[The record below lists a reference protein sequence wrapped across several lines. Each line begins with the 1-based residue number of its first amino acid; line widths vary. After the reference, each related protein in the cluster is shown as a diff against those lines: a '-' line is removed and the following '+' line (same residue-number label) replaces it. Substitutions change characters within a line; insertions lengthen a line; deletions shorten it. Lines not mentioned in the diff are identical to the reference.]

1 VLKLPDST
9 KYQWVKKLLPLT
21 WILDL
26 SALLSALGLNAHDV
40 RNFTESVM
48 QDKGVY
54 NAGSVGIES
63 VLSTN
68 KVLKNTYML
77 LSMTLLFSAFTAGL
91 SMALG
96 LGQGMAMVLM
106 LVGFGL
112 LFVVHKMAD
121 TSKGMLAIFA
131 FTGVM
136 GASIGPMLSYYLAM
150 EGGPALV
157 MQALGGTA
165 IVFFGLSAY
174 ALTTRKDFS
183 FMGGFLMVGLLV
195 AVAAMIANIFLNI
208 PALSLTI
215 SAAVVMIMSGLILF
229 DTSRIVNG
237 GETNYIRA
245 TVGLYLSIY
254 NLFIHLLSLLSVFG
268 GDD

>member
-1 VLKLPDST
+1 
-9 KYQWVKKLLPLT
+9 
-21 WILDL
+21 
-26 SALLSALGLNAHDV
+26 
-40 RNFTESVM
+40 M
-48 QDKGVY
+48 QDKGLY
-54 NAGSVGIES
+54 NVGSIGIES
-63 VLSTN
+63 AFSTN

-77 LSMTLLFSAFTAGL
+77 LGMTLLFSAITAGL

-96 LGQGMAMVLM
+96 LGQGMALILS

-121 TSKGMLAIFA
+121 SSKGLLAIFA

-136 GASIGPMLSYYLAM
+136 GASIGPMLNHYLAM
-150 EGGPALV
+150 ANGPALV

-165 IVFFGLSAY
+165 VVFFGLSAY

-183 FMGGFLMVGLLV
+183 YMGGFLMVGLLV
-195 AVAAMIANIFLNI
+195 AVVAMIANIFLAI

-229 DTSRIVNG
+229 DTSRIING

-245 TVGLYLSIY
+245 TVSLYLDIY
-254 NLFIHLLSLLSVFG
+254 NLFIHLLSLLSIFNS
-268 GDD
+268 DD

>member
-1 VLKLPDST
+1 MMQEKSL
-9 KYQWVKKLLPLT
+9 YNMN
-21 WILDL
+21 
-26 SALLSALGLNAHDV
+26 SA
-40 RNFTESVM
+40 
-48 QDKGVY
+48 
-54 NAGSVGIES
+54 GIES
-63 VLSTN
+63 AISTN

-77 LSMTLLFSAFTAGL
+77 LAMTLLFSALTAGI
-91 SMALG
+91 SMAVG
-96 LGQGMAMVLM
+96 LGQGAAMILM

-112 LFVVHKMAD
+112 LFVVHKTAD
-121 TSKGMLAIFA
+121 TSKGLLAVFA

-150 EGGPALV
+150 PNGPSLV

-183 FMGGFLMVGLLV
+183 YMGGFLMVGLLV
-195 AVAAMIANIFLNI
+195 AVVAMIANIFLAI

-245 TVGLYLSIY
+245 TVSLYLNIY
-254 NLFIHLLSLLSVFG
+254 NLFIHLLSLLTAFS

>member
-1 VLKLPDST
+1 MQEKGF
-9 KYQWVKKLLPLT
+9 YN
-21 WILDL
+21 
-26 SALLSALGLNAHDV
+26 LNTAGM
-40 RNFTESVM
+40 ESV
-48 QDKGVY
+48 V
-54 NAGSVGIES
+54 
-63 VLSTN
+63 STN
-68 KVLKNTYML
+68 KVLRNTYML
-77 LSMTLLFSAFTAGL
+77 LGMTLLFSAFTAGV
-91 SMALG
+91 SMAMG
-96 LGQGMAMVLM
+96 LPHGAALVLM

-121 TSKGMLAIFA
+121 TSKGLLAIFA

-136 GASIGPMLSYYLAM
+136 GASIGPMLNHYLSM
-150 EGGPALV
+150 PGGPSLV

-165 IVFFGLSAY
+165 LVFFSLSAY

-183 FMGGFLMVGLLV
+183 FMGGFLMVGLIV
-195 AVAAMIANIFLNI
+195 AVVAMIANIFLAI

-229 DTSRIVNG
+229 DTSRIIHG

-245 TVGLYLSIY
+245 TVGLYLNIY
-254 NLFIHLLSLLSVFG
+254 NLFIHMLHLLTALG

>member
-1 VLKLPDST
+1 
-9 KYQWVKKLLPLT
+9 
-21 WILDL
+21 
-26 SALLSALGLNAHDV
+26 
-40 RNFTESVM
+40 M

-54 NAGSVGIES
+54 SVGSIGIES
-63 VLSTN
+63 ALSTN

-77 LSMTLLFSAFTAGL
+77 LGMTLLFSAFTAGV
-91 SMALG
+91 SMAIG
-96 LGQGMAMVLM
+96 LGQGMALVLT

-121 TSKGMLAIFA
+121 TSKGLLAIFA

-136 GASIGPMLSYYLAM
+136 GAAIGPMLNYYLAM
-150 EGGPALV
+150 PGGPALV

-165 IVFFGLSAY
+165 VVFFGLSAY

-183 FMGGFLMVGLLV
+183 YMGGFLMVGLLV
-195 AVAAMIANIFLNI
+195 AVVAMIANIFLAI

-215 SAAVVMIMSGLILF
+215 SAAIVMIMSGLILF
-229 DTSRIVNG
+229 DTSRIING

-245 TVGLYLSIY
+245 TVSLYLDIY
-254 NLFIHLLSLLSVFG
+254 NLFIHLLSLLTAFS

>member
-1 VLKLPDST
+1 
-9 KYQWVKKLLPLT
+9 
-21 WILDL
+21 
-26 SALLSALGLNAHDV
+26 
-40 RNFTESVM
+40 M

-54 NAGSVGIES
+54 SVGSIGIES
-63 VLSTN
+63 ALGTN

-77 LSMTLLFSAFTAGL
+77 LGMTLLFSAFTAGV
-91 SMALG
+91 SMAIG
-96 LGQGMAMVLM
+96 LGQGMALILS

-121 TSKGMLAIFA
+121 TSKGLLAIFA

-136 GASIGPMLSYYLAM
+136 GAAIGPMLNYYLAM
-150 EGGPALV
+150 PGGPALV

-165 IVFFGLSAY
+165 VVFFGLSAY

-183 FMGGFLMVGLLV
+183 YMGGFLMVGLLV
-195 AVAAMIANIFLNI
+195 AVVAMIANIFLAI

-215 SAAVVMIMSGLILF
+215 SAAIVMIMSGLILF
-229 DTSRIVNG
+229 DTSRIING

-245 TVGLYLSIY
+245 TVSLYLDIY
-254 NLFIHLLSLLSVFG
+254 NLFIHLLSLLTAFS

>member
-1 VLKLPDST
+1 M
-9 KYQWVKKLLPLT
+9 
-21 WILDL
+21 
-26 SALLSALGLNAHDV
+26 
-40 RNFTESVM
+40 E
-48 QDKGVY
+48 DKSVY
-54 NAGSVGIES
+54 NPRLAGAES
-63 VLSTN
+63 LVSAN

-77 LSMTLLFSAFTAGL
+77 LGLTLLFSAVTAGV
-91 SMALG
+91 SMAMG
-96 LGQGMAMVLM
+96 LSHGAGLVLS

-112 LFVVHKMAD
+112 LFVVSKTAD
-121 TSKGMLAIFA
+121 SSKGLLAIFA

-136 GASIGPMLSYYLAM
+136 GASIGPMLNHYMQLPN
-150 EGGPALV
+150 GPELV
-157 MQALGGTA
+157 MQAMGGTA

-195 AVAAMIANIFLNI
+195 AVVAMIANIFLHI

-215 SAAVVMIMSGLILF
+215 SAAVVLIMSGLILF
-229 DTSRIVNG
+229 DTSRIING

-245 TVGLYLSIY
+245 TVSLYLNIY
-254 NLFIHLLSLLSVFG
+254 NLFIHMLHLLTALG

>member
-1 VLKLPDST
+1 M
-9 KYQWVKKLLPLT
+9 
-21 WILDL
+21 
-26 SALLSALGLNAHDV
+26 
-40 RNFTESVM
+40 E
-48 QDKGVY
+48 DKSLYNMNTVGV
-54 NAGSVGIES
+54 ES

-68 KVLKNTYML
+68 RVLKNTYML
-77 LSMTLLFSAFTAGL
+77 LGMTLLFSALTAGI
-91 SMALG
+91 SMSMG
-96 LGQGMAMVLM
+96 LGHGAGLVLA

-112 LFVVHKMAD
+112 LFVVNRLAD
-121 TSKGMLAIFA
+121 SSKGLIAIFA

-136 GASIGPMLSYYLAM
+136 GASIGPMLNYYLAM
-150 EGGPALV
+150 PNGPGLV

-183 FMGGFLMVGLLV
+183 YMGGFLMVGLLV
-195 AVAAMIANIFLNI
+195 AVVAMIANIFLAI

-229 DTSRIVNG
+229 DTSRIING

-245 TVGLYLSIY
+245 TVSLYLDIY
-254 NLFIHLLSLLSVFG
+254 NLFIHLLHLLTALG

>member
-1 VLKLPDST
+1 MQEKGLYRPDT
-9 KYQWVKKLLPLT
+9 L
-21 WILDL
+21 
-26 SALLSALGLNAHDV
+26 
-40 RNFTESVM
+40 
-48 QDKGVY
+48 
-54 NAGSVGIES
+54 GIES
-63 VLSTN
+63 ALSTN

-77 LSMTLLFSAFTAGL
+77 LGMTLVFSAAAAGVSIAVGL
-91 SMALG
+91 PPGAALI
-96 LGQGMAMVLM
+96 LM

-112 LFVVHKMAD
+112 LFVVNRMAD
-121 TSKGMLAIFA
+121 SSKGLLAIFA
-131 FTGVM
+131 FAGVM
-136 GASIGPMLSYYLAM
+136 GASLGPMLSYYLAM
-150 EGGPALV
+150 PSGPALV

-183 FMGGFLMVGLLV
+183 YMGGFLMVGLLV
-195 AVAAMIANIFLNI
+195 AVVAMIANIFLAI

-229 DTSRIVNG
+229 DTSRIING

-245 TVGLYLSIY
+245 TVALYLDIY
-254 NLFIHLLSLLSVFG
+254 NLFIHLLSLLTAFS

>member
-1 VLKLPDST
+1 
-9 KYQWVKKLLPLT
+9 
-21 WILDL
+21 
-26 SALLSALGLNAHDV
+26 
-40 RNFTESVM
+40 M
-48 QDKGVY
+48 QDKSLY
-54 NAGSVGIES
+54 NTNTAGMES
-63 VLSTN
+63 VISTN

-77 LSMTLLFSAFTAGL
+77 LGMTLAFSAVCAGI
-91 SMALG
+91 SMAVG
-96 LGQGMAMVLM
+96 LPHGAALILS

-121 TSKGMLAIFA
+121 SSKGLLAIFA

-136 GASIGPMLSYYLAM
+136 GASIGPMLNYYLSM
-150 EGGPALV
+150 PGGPALV

-165 IVFFGLSAY
+165 LVFFGLSAY

-183 FMGGFLMVGLLV
+183 YMGGFLMVGLLV
-195 AVAAMIANIFLNI
+195 AVVAMIANIFLAI

-215 SAAVVMIMSGLILF
+215 SAALVMIMSGLILF
-229 DTSRIVNG
+229 DTSRIING

-245 TVGLYLSIY
+245 TVSLYLSIY
-254 NLFIHLLSLLSVFG
+254 NLFIHMLHLLTAFG

>member
-1 VLKLPDST
+1 
-9 KYQWVKKLLPLT
+9 
-21 WILDL
+21 
-26 SALLSALGLNAHDV
+26 
-40 RNFTESVM
+40 M
-48 QDKGVY
+48 QDKSLYNMNTVGV
-54 NAGSVGIES
+54 ES

-68 KVLKNTYML
+68 RVLKNTYML
-77 LSMTLLFSAFTAGL
+77 LGMTLLFSALTAGI
-91 SMALG
+91 SMSMG
-96 LGQGMAMVLM
+96 LGHGAGLVLA

-112 LFVVHKMAD
+112 LFVVNRLAD
-121 TSKGMLAIFA
+121 SSKGLIAIFA

-136 GASIGPMLSYYLAM
+136 GASIGPMLNYYLAM
-150 EGGPALV
+150 PNGPGLV

-183 FMGGFLMVGLLV
+183 YMGGFLMVGLLV
-195 AVAAMIANIFLNI
+195 AVVAMIANIFLAI

-229 DTSRIVNG
+229 DTSRIING

-245 TVGLYLSIY
+245 TVSLYLDIY
-254 NLFIHLLSLLSVFG
+254 NLFIHLLHLLTALGS
-268 GDD
+268 DD